1 MKKAFTLLFC
11 SLTIL
16 YGWLGYELISNQQ
29 LSPIHS
35 KGELSDIAEEVIAIP
50 LETHAQCKLKQ
61 VQLIKRDKEH
71 IFLVSGQQLYHFN
84 SSGKFIG
91 QITTPSNQ
99 TTQGIDVVDY
109 AVDPVHACLIVIGKE
124 KEVHYYDYSGQLLA
138 QRSLPQKTSWQTFG
152 RIAYHDHHLWATIN
166 QENRDQHQQ
175 TVIEQWLYKFDL
187 NFREVEK
194 RKLEAADLGRININY
209 CAAPEIKTFNGN
221 VYVYTSA
228 FQQAHILNDTLYL
241 INNNQLTITNECR
254 TILPIQIGKRF
265 LITSY
270 CNPIATEQNYTFCYD
285 QRQEEAY
292 QIKNGL
298 DDNFFMTGKISKLQP
313 LDLNGQTYYYLKKG
327 EEVYQSFPH
336 IQTEDNPVLFII
348 KMKA

>member
-1 MKKAFTLLFC
+1 MRKAFTFLFC
-11 SLTIL
+11 FMILL
-16 YGWLGYELISNQQ
+16 YGWLGYNFIVNQELSFDQ
-29 LSPIHS
+29 S

-50 LETHAQCKLKQ
+50 LEAHNNCQLEQ
-61 VQLIKRDKEH
+61 IQLIKRDKEH
-71 IFLVSGQQLYHFN
+71 IFLISNQQLFHFN

-91 QITTPSNQ
+91 QITTLSNQ
-99 TTQGIDVVDY
+99 TSKGIDVIDY
-109 AVDPVHACLIVIGKE
+109 VIDPVHACLIVIGEE
-124 KEVHYYDYSGQLLA
+124 KEVHYYDYDGQLLA
-138 QRSLPQKTSWQTFG
+138 QRTLPQELSWQTFG
-152 RIAYHDHHLWATIN
+152 QIAYHDHHLWVTIDQTKKSHN
-166 QENRDQHQQ
+166 QD
-175 TVIEQWLYKFDL
+175 TIMEQWLYKFDL

-209 CAAPEIKTFNGN
+209 CPSPEIKTFNGN

-241 INNNQLTITNECR
+241 INSNQLTITNECR

-270 CNPIATEQNYTFCYD
+270 CNPIVTEQNYTFCYD
-285 QRQEEAY
+285 QQQEKAY

-298 DDNFFMTGKISKLQP
+298 EDNFFMTGKISKLQP

-327 EEVYQSFPH
+327 KEVYQSFPGR
-336 IQTEDNPVLFII
+336 QTKDNPVLFII